1 MLKSNKAS
9 LLRKYKNLSRVL
21 TTTNNMKIQFSG
33 NGAYHVNGLINLPTG
48 DFSNDDFI
56 AMSMG
61 YCDHELGHESYTDS
75 NWYQLASGKSAYLK
89 GLLNALDDYH
99 QERRL
104 MADFRGTKISLR
116 KLVELCK
123 VKGIFTVIK
132 DDAPIPAY
140 IHAWVLYKARSHLGQ
155 PLSEFFIETDKQVL
169 AIFGRPFYA
178 DLHSLLSP
186 QVLDNLISTEHCFN
200 AAEKIF
206 QLLLDWIED
215 HKPEPDDSDSD
226 DSDSDDSDSDDSDS
240 DDSDSDDSDSDDSDS
255 DDSDSDDSDSDDSD
269 SDDSDSDDSKGSS
282 ASNNA
287 SNDGDET
294 QLSHEEVEEIIQSID
309 EYEDDFHDKL
319 IAEINGMAEDNPNP
333 NSVIGLPLIDKE
345 ISLPLSQRRLVDENL
360 RGIISKIKNPLKR
373 IFHDQNY
380 VNNSLHNRGKA
391 INSSRLASVAIG
403 NTKVFDSQTIH
414 RSPNAAIALLI
425 DKSGSMTEYDMKM
438 ANSVAYSLSTA
449 LDGLHG
455 VESLVAYYPLRD
467 HEYVEHL
474 AIVKSFEEK
483 CSIQKFNID
492 SFGGTPT
499 GEAIQSVTSLLMTR
513 GEPRKLLF
521 VVTDGEPNS
530 ISDTKTAIEE
540 AQALGVKVFGIGI
553 RKHVS
558 GFDKASFHVIQSTN
572 ELVEALTVGLKHA
585 FK

>member
-1 MLKSNKAS
+1 
-9 LLRKYKNLSRVL
+9 
-21 TTTNNMKIQFSG
+21 MKIQFSG

-123 VKGIFTVIK
+123 VKGLFTVIK

-140 IHAWVLYKARSHLGQ
+140 IQAWVLYKARSHLGQ

-169 AIFGRPFYA
+169 AIFGQPFYA

-186 QVLDNLISTEHCFN
+186 QVLDDLVSTEHCFN

-215 HKPEPDDSDSD
+215 HKPEPEDSDSDVSNSDDSDSQSDSSDSD
-226 DSDSDDSDSDDSDS
+226 DSDSDDSDSDGSDSDDSDSQSDDSNSDDIDSDDSNS
-240 DDSDSDDSDSDDSDS
+240 DDSDSDDSNGQSDA
-255 DDSDSDDSDSDDSD
+255 
-269 SDDSDSDDSKGSS
+269 SKGSS
-282 ASNNA
+282 ASNNT
-287 SNDGDET
+287 SNNGDET
-294 QLSHEEVEEIIQSID
+294 QLSQEEIEEIIQSLD

-333 NSVIGLPLIDKE
+333 NQIIGLPLIDKE
-345 ISLPLSQRRLVDENL
+345 VSLPFSQRRLVDENL
-360 RGIISKIKNPLKR
+360 RCIISKIKNPLKR

-414 RSPNAAIALLI
+414 RSQNAAIALLI
-425 DKSGSMTEYDMKM
+425 DKSGSMSSYDMRM

-483 CSIQKFNID
+483 GSIQKFNID

-499 GEAIQSVTSLLMTR
+499 GEAIQSATSLLMTR

-521 VVTDGEPNS
+521 VVTDGESNS
-530 ISDTKTAIEE
+530 ILDTITAIEE

-553 RKHVS
+553 GQHVS
-558 GFDKASFHVIQSTN
+558 GFDETSFHVIQSTN